1 MNPEHKKKLD
11 ESKEKIT
18 IEDILKAIKQKND
31 NTNIQK
37 ELETHL
43 RKITHLNEDEL
54 KVTNSSKSY
63 LGLQLH
69 NVDDP
74 EVNWRIWRLF
84 INRVWIRLIIV
95 KNSMF
100 LKIYLKNSNYV
111 IIRIFLYFLNTPN
124 RKEYMS

>member
-1 MNPEHKKKLD
+1 MNEEYDKKIEEVNDKV
-11 ESKEKIT
+11 T

-54 KVTNSSKSY
+54 KVTNSAKSY

-74 EVNWRIWRLF
+74 EVITKLDQF
-84 INRVWIRLIIV
+84 MKHESKIEEYGDYLLI
-95 KNSMF
+95 
-100 LKIYLKNSNYV
+100 
-111 IIRIFLYFLNTPN
+111 
-124 RKEYMS
+124 EYELD

>member
-1 MNPEHKKKLD
+1 MNEEYDKKIEEVNDKV
-11 ESKEKIT
+11 T

-37 ELETHL
+37 ELETPL

-54 KVTNSSKSY
+54 KVTNSAKSY

-74 EVNWRIWRLF
+74 EVITKLDQF
-84 INRVWIRLIIV
+84 MKHESKIEEYGDYLLI
-95 KNSMF
+95 
-100 LKIYLKNSNYV
+100 
-111 IIRIFLYFLNTPN
+111 
-124 RKEYMS
+124 EYELD

>member
-11 ESKEKIT
+11 ESNEKIT
-18 IEDILKAIKQKND
+18 IEDILKAIKQKNN

-37 ELETHL
+37 ELETRL

-74 EVNWRIWRLF
+74 EVITKLDQF
-84 INRVWIRLIIV
+84 MKHESKIEEYGDYLLI
-95 KNSMF
+95 
-100 LKIYLKNSNYV
+100 
-111 IIRIFLYFLNTPN
+111 
-124 RKEYMS
+124 EYKLDK